1 MADVTIDDY
10 TLRNALYGAARD
22 CGTTAF
28 KHGNFE
34 RQHHHIGDDT
44 GRLALAALRSLG
56 SYDAMAVV
64 IEYLASINRHLDHD
78 GKAPIPLAAVLRSL
92 PRALPDASEDEVETI
107 RRALEG
113 NAEDYWGAPL

>member
-28 KHGNFE
+28 EQGNFDRE
-34 RQHHHIGDDT
+34 HHHIGDDT

-56 SYDAMAVV
+56 SHDAMVV
-64 IEYLASINRHLDHD
+64 VVEYLASINRHLDHD

-92 PRALPDASEDEVETI
+92 PQALPGASEDEVETI
-107 RRALEG
+107 RLASEV

>member
-22 CGTTAF
+22 CGRTAF
-28 KHGNFE
+28 EQGNFARE
-34 RQHHHIGDDT
+34 HHHIGDDT

-56 SYDAMAVV
+56 SHDAMAVV
-64 IEYLASINRHLDHD
+64 VEYLTSVNRHLDHD
-78 GKAPIPLAAVLRSL
+78 GKVPIPLAAVLRSL
-92 PRALPDASEDEVETI
+92 PQALPGASDDEVETI
-107 RRALEG
+107 RLALEV